1 MNTDRPGEPDLMAR
15 MEPVQLLAAYEAV
28 SPVPVRAEFIEGR
41 AYLPLAPPGDGH
53 GDTVLE
59 LCFQLRSAAVPHVG
73 TGNGFRFAA
82 PADGTTALIIP
93 DLHVMRRK
101 PTGADEAHFAAHPG
115 WYPIDMLALVGEVTS
130 TNHETDTGPKLRTY
144 AAAGVPVYVI
154 IDRHSGT
161 AHCYTDPVLPGD
173 DPTEAYYATDTKVD
187 LGEPLPLPAPYPTL
201 DTAPFIEG

>member
-1 MNTDRPGEPDLMAR
+1 MPIRPEYVEGT
-15 MEPVQLLAAYEAV
+15 VI
-28 SPVPVRAEFIEGR
+28 VP
-41 AYLPLAPPGDGH
+41 PQPNDKH
-53 GDTVLE
+53 N
-59 LCFQLRSAAVPHVG
+59 HG
-73 TGNGFRFAA
+73 TGELFYQFRLAGFDLVGFGNGYRAA
-82 PADGTTALIIP
+82 HEDGRTMSLIIP
-93 DLHVMRRK
+93 DFHVRHRRA
-101 PTGADEAHFAAHPG
+101 TELDESYRKANKG

-201 DTAPFIEG
+201 DTAPFTEG